1 MFRLSMD
8 HSVDQGTVTMSKNV
22 EISTAF
28 YESAHHRKPRG
39 FGLWYFRMPD
49 GLTFS
54 FAGTYVRATRAA
66 VERARVPDRLTRIH
80 LCP

>member
-1 MFRLSMD
+1 
-8 HSVDQGTVTMSKNV
+8 MSLQV
-22 EISTAF
+22 EISTAR
-28 YESAHHRKPRG
+28 YEYAHRRKPRG

-54 FAGTYVRATRAA
+54 FAGTYAQASREAARRAGVNGRAA
-66 VERARVPDRLTRIH
+66 PIL